1 MISTRTSVL
10 LSIVVVATATMRLT
24 VGFMAP
30 TQPRKSVYNAVK
42 QPRVAR
48 VNIHGNYLKRCRI
61 NNSGS
66 GVGALSMS
74 LKPLAIPLMD
84 SGKALARSGELLIDT
99 TEKLDLYGG
108 ALSAAGA
115 LIRNSGDN
123 IAQAAASCRFKTG
136 TELVCD
142 ELRQAAT
149 SLTESAEKLQ
159 LAVEEAETD
168 NDTKLSA
175 ALGTLFRLQNP
186 IKSNSHLL
194 LYRYHAVLG
203 VSQKTPN

>member
-1 MISTRTSVL
+1 M
-10 LSIVVVATATMRLT
+10 
-24 VGFMAP
+24 
-30 TQPRKSVYNAVK
+30 
-42 QPRVAR
+42 
-48 VNIHGNYLKRCRI
+48 
-61 NNSGS
+61 
-66 GVGALSMS
+66 
-74 LKPLAIPLMD
+74 
-84 SGKALARSGELLIDT
+84 LIDT

-203 VSQKTPN
+203 VN